1 MIDNS
6 KIYRAFRIFNNKGIV
21 ELYFSFLRELVK
33 DLEIASEDEHFAFT
47 IRLDNTR
54 RISVDLNSAPLFAL
68 KKNRS
73 SSVFQ
78 VFIHERDYNKLKH
91 RANVN
96 AYSFKRPKGFLLL
109 DIPVEHFSSSSELI
123 KNTLRGAVNEYY
135 SAQEK
140 SQYRSKHIPELLE
153 LTLDEQKLS
162 QVLDRAYQQ
171 NSAGQ
176 NNNEIKSLLSD
187 YKKRISKTGLKG
199 ELYKWELIHQF
210 KGRPDTSRT
219 DFSAEIKKIKFSN
232 LLYAMAIA
240 TLHNMSKK
248 HPEELRSC
256 FENLF
261 NEEVALFDRIKE
273 FCEST
278 LVLYRRIEKK
288 LPHHQDE
295 RSVATYLTFH
305 DPDRYTL
312 FKDSFYK
319 KYCKLIGVKPKKK
332 SYKYVHYLNLIN
344 DLIDNYISQDLELI
358 SLVKE
363 KVGSTWYDGE
373 NHLLLAQ
380 DILYQMLDQ
389 QNEEVIAHSKK
400 NEIGEKMDF
409 KAPLNQ
415 ILFGPPGTGKTYATM
430 AKAVGII
437 ERLDQKQTVE
447 KYPDRRNLKARY
459 QEYITM
465 GQIVF
470 TTFHQSFTYED
481 FVEGI
486 KPVLDSESEEVKYE
500 IQSGVFKKASIQAA
514 FESLSKKD
522 SKELSETLDFSAA
535 YDLYVEWLRE
545 NLSEEQGNEYIE
557 TRNGG
562 KLQVDGISS
571 QGNIIVSHL
580 KGKQTYTISK
590 DRLSKLHKAFPDL
603 GKVKNM
609 GQEFREVIG
618 GSNSTANWAV
628 LNAIRSQINI
638 DKVERSSEP
647 NNYDFEEKL
656 RVVQE
661 ANPNDYSGQSSKPH
675 VVIID
680 EINRGNVSNIF
691 GELITLL
698 ESDKRLGNFESLTV
712 TLPYSKKQF
721 GVPPNLYVIGTM
733 NTADRSVEALDTA
746 LRRRFAFEEVAPKPQ
761 LLGGKEFEGLNL
773 DIDLPRILK
782 TINERIELLIDKDH
796 MIGHSYFFSLIGS
809 DDCEAELQSIFYDKI
824 IPLLEEYFYGDF
836 GKIGLVL
843 GEAFVD
849 KKEGKKIDF
858 APFDMEDKSILQDK
872 SIYSIVDFR
881 VADANRKHSFLEA
894 VKTIYLPQSK
904 LKINEIENA
913 GD

>member
-6 KIYRAFRIFNNKGIV
+6 KIYRAFRLFNNKGII

-33 DLEIASEDEHFAFT
+33 DLEITSEDEHFVFT

-123 KNTLRGAVNEYY
+123 KNTLRDAVNEYY

-171 NSAGQ
+171 NFAGQ

-261 NEEVALFDRIKE
+261 NEEVELFDRIKE

-332 SYKYVHYLNLIN
+332 NYKYVHYLNLIN
-344 DLIDNYISQDLELI
+344 DLIDNHISQDLELI

-459 QEYITM
+459 QEYIAT

-486 KPVLDSESEEVKYE
+486 KPKSDGESDTVTYPIEDGVFKRVCVEAEKSKVRSSNFDHLYEGFIEGLDSEEPKIFETLQ
-500 IQSGVFKKASIQAA
+500 QSREFSVYRNSKGNIKFHANTDKAYPGVI
-514 FESLSKKD
+514 KKD
-522 SKELSETLDFSAA
+522 VLEHYLLTGEALDWPS
-535 YDLYVEWLRE
+535 YV
-545 NLSEEQGNEYIE
+545 
-557 TRNGG
+557 
-562 KLQVDGISS
+562 
-571 QGNIIVSHL
+571 
-580 KGKQTYTISK
+580 
-590 DRLSKLHKAFPDL
+590 KAL
-603 GKVKNM
+603 GKHFIDELHYSAEKS
-609 GQEFREVIG
+609 ELTSSRYVI
-618 GSNSTANWAV
+618 
-628 LNAIRSQINI
+628 
-638 DKVERSSEP
+638 
-647 NNYDFEEKL
+647 
-656 RVVQE
+656 
-661 ANPNDYSGQSSKPH
+661 
-675 VVIID
+675 IID
-680 EINRGNVSNIF
+680 EINRGNVSSIF
-691 GELITLL
+691 GELITLI
-698 ESDKRLGNFESLTV
+698 EPEKRIGQKEALSV
-712 TLPYSKKQF
+712 TLPYSKDSF
-721 GVPPNLYVIGTM
+721 SVPANVYIIGTM

-761 LLGGKEFEGLNL
+761 LLRSKEFEGLNL
-773 DIDLPRILK
+773 DIDLPLILK

-824 IPLLEEYFYGDF
+824 IPLLEVYFYGDF

-843 GEAFVD
+843 GEAFVE
-849 KKEGKKIDF
+849 KKAGQKVRF
-858 APFDMEDKSILQDK
+858 AQFDMEDKSMLQEK
-872 SIYSIVDFR
+872 SIYSIVDYREGEPVGGITF
-881 VADANRKHSFLEA
+881 KEA
-894 VKTIYLPQSK
+894 VRSIYVSNSTVK
-904 LKINEIENA
+904 SNGAGHA